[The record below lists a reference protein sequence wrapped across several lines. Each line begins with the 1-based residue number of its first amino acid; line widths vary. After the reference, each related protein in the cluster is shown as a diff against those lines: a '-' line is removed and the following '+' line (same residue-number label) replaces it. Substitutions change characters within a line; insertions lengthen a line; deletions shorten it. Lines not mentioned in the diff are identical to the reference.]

1 MLHCKNDPV
10 IVVHLG
16 NKVKQ
21 KESRTPPNP
30 NTANLLIE
38 DYVSYVLIEVY
49 T

>member
-21 KESRTPPNP
+21 KEARTPPQ
-30 NTANLLIE
+30 
-38 DYVSYVLIEVY
+38 S
-49 T
+49 